1 MTDPDP
7 GEEATLFPKTA
18 GERLREAREAQGL
31 SLAEIGAR
39 TRIPVRQL
47 EAIEASNFSA
57 LPSITYS
64 VGFAKAYARAV
75 GADEVAIARDIR
87 SQNDMTT
94 RHVEYESFE
103 QTDSSRAP
111 TSGIVIACVIGA
123 VLLLIGVGLWYGTP
137 WFRGDGSAPV
147 AAPTEAAQVPEAAPV
162 AVPTPVAAGH
172 VTITATDE
180 VWMRIYDATGKTLYE
195 NTLKAGDRYEVP
207 ADANNPMINV
217 GRPDKLQVMVDGT
230 VIPPLG
236 DGARPIKDIPISAA
250 ALAARASG
258 APQPTPSASPS
269 ATSTGAASTPR
280 TTRKPATSRPRT
292 ESTPAASTTPPV
304 ATPSPAAPTAS
315 ATPAP

>member
-7 GEEATLFPKTA
+7 GEEATLFPKTV

-47 EAIEASNFSA
+47 EAIEASNFGSM
-57 LPSITYS
+57 PSITYAI
-64 VGFAKAYARAV
+64 GFAKAYARAV
-75 GADEVAIARDIR
+75 GADEVAIGRDIR
-87 SQNDMTT
+87 GQNDTAT

-103 QTDSSRAP
+103 QTDSSRTP

-137 WFRGDGSAPV
+137 WFRGDGSAP
-147 AAPTEAAQVPEAAPV
+147 AAVPTEVAQVPQSAPV
-162 AVPTPVAAGH
+162 AAPTPVAAGH

-180 VWMRIYDATGKTLYE
+180 VWMRIYDAAGTTLYE
-195 NTLKAGDRYEVP
+195 NTLKAGDRYDVP

-230 VIPPLG
+230 AVPPLG

-258 APQPTPSASPS
+258 APQPTPSATPTS
-269 ATSTGAASTPR
+269 ASATPR
-280 TTRKPATSRPRT
+280 TVRRPATSRPSS
-292 ESTPAASTTPPV
+292 ESTPAASTTPSVV
-304 ATPSPAAPTAS
+304 APSPATPTAS

>member
-7 GEEATLFPKTA
+7 GEEATLFPKTV

-47 EAIEASNFSA
+47 EAIEASNFGSM
-57 LPSITYS
+57 PSITYAI
-64 VGFAKAYARAV
+64 GFAKAYARAV
-75 GADEVAIARDIR
+75 GADEVAIGRDIR
-87 SQNDMTT
+87 GQNDMTT

-103 QTDSSRAP
+103 QTDSSRTP

-123 VLLLIGVGLWYGTP
+123 LLLLIGVGLWYGTP
-137 WFRGDGSAPV
+137 WFRGDGTAPV
-147 AAPTEAAQVPEAAPV
+147 AAPTEVAQVPQAPV
-162 AVPTPVAAGH
+162 AAPTPVAAGL

-195 NTLKAGDRYEVP
+195 NTLKAGDRYDVP

-230 VIPPLG
+230 AVPPLG

-258 APQPTPSASPS
+258 APQPAPSVAPTS
-269 ATSTGAASTPR
+269 AAATPR
-280 TTRKPATSRPRT
+280 TVRRPAVSRPSS
-292 ESTPAASTTPPV
+292 ESTPATSATPPV
-304 ATPSPAAPTAS
+304 ATPSPVAPTAS
-315 ATPAP
+315 TTPAP

>member
-87 SQNDMTT
+87 GQNDMTT

-147 AAPTEAAQVPEAAPV
+147 AAPTEAAPVPQAAPV
-162 AVPTPVAAGH
+162 AAPTPIAAGH
-172 VTITATDE
+172 VTITASDE

-195 NTLKAGDRYEVP
+195 NTLKAGDRYDVP

-230 VIPPLG
+230 AIPPLG

-258 APQPTPSASPS
+258 APQPTPSATP
-269 ATSTGAASTPR
+269 TSAASTPR
-280 TTRKPATSRPRT
+280 TVRKPATSRPRA
-292 ESTPAASTTPPV
+292 ESTPAVSTTPPV
-304 ATPSPAAPTAS
+304 VAPSPAAPTAS

>member
-7 GEEATLFPKTA
+7 GEEATLFPKTV

-47 EAIEASNFSA
+47 EAIEASNFASM
-57 LPSITYS
+57 PSITYAI
-64 VGFAKAYARAV
+64 GFAKAYARAV
-75 GADEVAIARDIR
+75 GADEVAIGRDIR
-87 SQNDMTT
+87 GQNDMTT

-103 QTDSSRAP
+103 QTDSSRTP

-123 VLLLIGVGLWYGTP
+123 ALLLIGAGLWYGTP
-137 WFRGDGSAPV
+137 WFRGDGTTPV
-147 AAPTEAAQVPEAAPV
+147 AAPTEAVQVPQAPPV
-162 AVPTPVAAGH
+162 AAPTPVAAGH
-172 VTITATDE
+172 VTIAATDE

-195 NTLKAGDRYEVP
+195 NTLKAGDRYDVP

-217 GRPDKLQVMVDGT
+217 GRPDKLQVTVDGT
-230 VIPPLG
+230 AVPPLG

-258 APQPTPSASPS
+258 APQPVPS
-269 ATSTGAASTPR
+269 ATPTSAGAAPR
-280 TTRKPATSRPRT
+280 AARKPATLRPRS
-292 ESTPAASTTPPV
+292 ESTPAASTTPSVV
-304 ATPSPAAPTAS
+304 APPPAAPTAS

>member
-7 GEEATLFPKTA
+7 GEEATLFPKTV

-47 EAIEASNFSA
+47 EAIEASNFASM
-57 LPSITYS
+57 PSITYAI
-64 VGFAKAYARAV
+64 GFAKAYARAV
-75 GADEVAIARDIR
+75 GADEVAIGRDIR
-87 SQNDMTT
+87 GQNDMTT

-103 QTDSSRAP
+103 QTDSSRTP

-147 AAPTEAAQVPEAAPV
+147 AAPIEVAQVPQAAPAV
-162 AVPTPVAAGH
+162 APTPVAAGH

-195 NTLKAGDRYEVP
+195 NTLKAGDRYDVP

-230 VIPPLG
+230 AVPPLG
-236 DGARPIKDIPISAA
+236 DGVRPIKDIPISAA

-258 APQPTPSASPS
+258 APQPTPSATPTS
-269 ATSTGAASTPR
+269 AAATPR
-280 TTRKPATSRPRT
+280 TVRRPAVSRPSG
-292 ESTPAASTTPPV
+292 ESTPATSTTPPV
-304 ATPSPAAPTAS
+304 ATPSPTAPTAS
-315 ATPAP
+315 TTPAP